1 MFKEELTMFTYYMI
15 FMYRNINI
23 SHMYIYIYESNY
35 MCVNML
41 ILFEKD
47 PDKLRDLKKS
57 NVQQKDI
64 L

>member
-1 MFKEELTMFTYYMI
+1 
-15 FMYRNINI
+15 
-23 SHMYIYIYESNY
+23 
-35 MCVNML
+35 MCINML